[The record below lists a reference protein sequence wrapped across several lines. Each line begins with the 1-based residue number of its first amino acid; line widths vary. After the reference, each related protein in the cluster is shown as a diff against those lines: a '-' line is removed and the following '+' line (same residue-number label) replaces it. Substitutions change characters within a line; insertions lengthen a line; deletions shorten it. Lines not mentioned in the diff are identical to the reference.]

1 MVMRPLTV
9 FTVLMTLAAAVCAD
23 PRLDAVFPLGGA
35 PGTVLQLKLMGAE
48 LEGASVAWFG
58 PDTQSYVFEGPGEPN
73 PASGAARMTRSPAG
87 LEAEVAPTESGST
100 VDVRL
105 VIDPTARIGR
115 HSIALLTARGLS
127 NTVPFRVNTEP
138 VVMEAAAAH
147 ATPPTAQPVGA
158 PVVVNARIEA
168 EGELDYYVFEA
179 EAGREYLFEA
189 APGFGL
195 DPVLSLHDLEGSW
208 FDPGRPV
215 ALISS
220 DDPGRFTYRFE
231 EAGRFA
237 VSVKSFLGVCQPH
250 FAYQLRIV
258 ANDAAGEK
266 GPNLVSPKIVQ
277 DGSFGRGIGPER
289 LKHLKARTSAA
300 AIPAPKTVAAAAGES
315 SAGTPPEAN
324 AAAPPPETTEP
335 IEVMTETEPNDAPD
349 QAVAMKFPGI
359 VEGAIE
365 RPGDADHF
373 KFSLAGP
380 ERVAFEIQTLDA
392 QPYRFTP
399 WVAVHDASGE
409 EVAHNLF
416 KRVAGDG
423 DDWVVVAQPKTLFG
437 FDQGGEYTVRVRD
450 ITSRAGGAD
459 FKYRLLLRP
468 QVPHV
473 GGVQVQIN
481 PVSAGEGDSTP
492 SALSVVNTSPGQART
507 LTVVSSY
514 EEGYTGNVAITV
526 ENLPEGIQ
534 ALPTTQVEPEA
545 GEPFEMIN
553 KDWYVPGSE
562 KASILLLASADA
574 PATLTPHYARVH
586 VRPVVQGKPGDS
598 LHVRDLPIM
607 VVR

>member
-1 MVMRPLTV
+1 MRPLTV
-9 FTVLMTLAAAVCAD
+9 FTALMTLAAAVSAD

-35 PGTVLQLKLMGAE
+35 PGTVLQLKLMGSE
-48 LEGASVAWFG
+48 LDGASVAWFG
-58 PDTQSYVFEGPGEPN
+58 PDTQSYVLEKADNPN
-73 PASGAARMTRSPAG
+73 PASGAPRMTRSSAG
-87 LEAEVAPTESGST
+87 LEAAVDPAESGST

-105 VIDPTARIGR
+105 VIDPTARIGH
-115 HSIALLTARGLS
+115 HSIALLTTRGLS
-127 NTVPFRVNTEP
+127 NTIPFRVNTEP
-138 VVMEAAAAH
+138 VVMEAATAH

-158 PVVVNARIEA
+158 PVVVNARIET
-168 EGELDYYVFEA
+168 EGELDYYAFEA

-189 APGFGL
+189 AAGFGL
-195 DPVLSLHDLEGSW
+195 DPVLSLHDLGGSW

-231 EAGRFA
+231 AAGRYL
-237 VSVKSFLGVCQPH
+237 VSVKSFLGVYQPH

-258 ANDAAGEK
+258 TSDAAGEK
-266 GPNLVSPKIVQ
+266 GPDLVSPKIVQ
-277 DGSFGRGIGPER
+277 DGRFGRGIGPER
-289 LKHLKARTSAA
+289 LKHLMARTSAA
-300 AIPAPKTVAAAAGES
+300 AIPAPKTVAAAVGES
-315 SAGTPPEAN
+315 SAGTPPEPN
-324 AAAPPPETTEP
+324 AAAPGAETTGAL
-335 IEVMTETEPNDAPD
+335 EVIGETEPNDAPD
-349 QAVAMKFPGI
+349 QAVAMKYPGI
-359 VEGAIE
+359 AEGAIE

-380 ERVAFEIQTLDA
+380 ARVAIEIQTLDA

-416 KRVAGDG
+416 KRVGGDG
-423 DDWVVVAQPKTLFG
+423 DDWVVIAEPKTLFG

-468 QVPHV
+468 QIPHV

-481 PVSAGEGDSTP
+481 SAGAGASSP
-492 SALSVVNTSPGQART
+492 SSLSVVNTSPGQART
-507 LTVVSSY
+507 LTVVSSH

-553 KDWYVPGSE
+553 KDWYVPGSQ

-586 VRPVVQGKPGDS
+586 VRPVVQGKPGES
-598 LHVRDLPIM
+598 IHVMDFPIM